1 MRSLLTTLLM
11 AAILVNLVIGA
22 VAADAFDAAL
32 VQQMSGS
39 TPYPTY
45 VPDLLK

>member
-22 VAADAFDAAL
+22 VAADAHQPSS
-32 VQQMSGS
+32 QQIIKDYSQQ
-39 TPYPTY
+39 TY
-45 VPDLLK
+45 VPSFLR